1 MRRYLTHKIVC
12 LNLSFGLPW
21 WVEDLALSL
30 QQLGSLLW
38 CRFDPW
44 PENFHMPR
52 IWPKGKKKKKICS
65 GVPIVAQWVKN
76 LV

>member
-38 CRFDPW
+38 HKFNPW
-44 PENFHMPR
+44 PRNLHMPR
-52 IWPKGKKKKKICS
+52 VQRPPPQKKA
-65 GVPIVAQWVKN
+65 GVPIVVQWKQI
-76 LV
+76 